1 MRHASEI
8 RQRALM
14 KFLAQLANRLHVGR
28 HVYIV
33 GGAVRNFIINKPIKD
48 LDIVVDSV
56 GLGKDSDW
64 FAERLVEAIP
74 VRCDLTTNQYGVA
87 IVTVKE
93 DWWLEDINMK
103 GEVIEIA
110 NARKESY
117 GGSGGKGYKPHMVEP
132 ATIEEDVV
140 RREFSFNTLLW
151 RLMDLTDGPEK
162 AEVIDLTGCGI
173 RDLEEGVLRCPQ
185 DPDIVFSD
193 DPTRL
198 MRAVKFVAKY
208 NFKIPADLATSI
220 KKNAPQMKKAPWE
233 AIGALLVEN
242 VLNEPTA
249 REALVLMKRLG
260 LLDVVAEIV
269 RSSKPF
275 QTYLSG
281 HLRDK
286 DVQLLLDLMDLGLD
300 TKSPISFLKPEQ
312 QKRLREITIGM
323 TSDIAMEYL
332 ALLQSPP
339 VNNIELIDEFQ
350 IPAPERRIL
359 SETARTLMLRN
370 PPLAF
375 DPSSLQRLMEQ
386 ALRPIYM
393 G

>member
-1 MRHASEI
+1 
-8 RQRALM
+8 
-14 KFLAQLANRLHVGR
+14 
-28 HVYIV
+28 
-33 GGAVRNFIINKPIKD
+33 
-48 LDIVVDSV
+48 
-56 GLGKDSDW
+56 
-64 FAERLVEAIP
+64 
-74 VRCDLTTNQYGVA
+74 
-87 IVTVKE
+87 
-93 DWWLEDINMK
+93 
-103 GEVIEIA
+103 
-110 NARKESY
+110 
-117 GGSGGKGYKPHMVEP
+117 
-132 ATIEEDVV
+132 
-140 RREFSFNTLLW
+140 
-151 RLMDLTDGPEK
+151 
-162 AEVIDLTGCGI
+162 
-173 RDLEEGVLRCPQ
+173 
-185 DPDIVFSD
+185 
-193 DPTRL
+193 